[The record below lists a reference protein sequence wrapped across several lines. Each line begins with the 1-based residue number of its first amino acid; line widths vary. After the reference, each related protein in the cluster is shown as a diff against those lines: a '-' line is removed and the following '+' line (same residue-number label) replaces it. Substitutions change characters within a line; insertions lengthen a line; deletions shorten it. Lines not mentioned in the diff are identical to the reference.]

1 MAGGWGGTRQT
12 VPRSNLPTCAKH
24 GRSGGDEVEREK
36 KRSQPEHKWAPKTLQ
51 TCCLQLKK
59 TSKEMKPTPRRNA
72 PEVAIFSK
80 PHEPEQYNDQRGG
93 SSDAE
98 APTQAPVQA
107 TTPSAKHGRPRL
119 CTDGA
124 DGPKKTTL

>member
-24 GRSGGDEVEREK
+24 GRSGGDEGEREK
-36 KRSQPEHKWAPKTLQ
+36 KGVSTRAHVGAKNAANMLPSP
-51 TCCLQLKK
+51 KK

-107 TTPSAKHGRPRL
+107 TTPSAKHGRPRP

-124 DGPKKTTL
+124 DGPK